1 MRFVLDANV
10 ALTWFLSEGE
20 AQTAYSLLV
29 LEDAVDANT
38 CVVPGLW
45 HIEVAGRLMRARRN
59 RSEGFG
65 PARMG
70 NALRLLDALDLETH
84 QFALAVT
91 DVAQLAASYHLSAHD
106 AVYFHLAKSLD
117 LPIASFDGGI
127 RTACRSH
134 GVRLLHQPV

>member
-29 LEDAVDANT
+29 LEDAIGGNT

-45 HIEVAGRLMRARRN
+45 HIEVAARLMRARRN
-59 RSEGFG
+59 RNAAFG
-65 PARMG
+65 PARMVD
-70 NALRLLDALDLETH
+70 ALRLLGALDLETH
-84 QFALAVT
+84 QFPLAVADIAALA
-91 DVAQLAASYHLSAHD
+91 SRYHLSAHD
-106 AVYFHLAKSLD
+106 AVYFHLANSLE

-127 RTACRSH
+127 RAACRSH

>member
-29 LEDAVDANT
+29 LEDAVDGNT

-45 HIEVAGRLMRARRN
+45 HVEVAARLIRARRN
-59 RSEGFG
+59 RNAGFG

-70 NALRLLDALDLETH
+70 DAMDLLGALDLETH
-84 QFALAVT
+84 QVTLAVGN
-91 DVAQLAASYHLSAHD
+91 VADLAMRYHLSAYD

-117 LPIASFDGGI
+117 LPIASFDGGM
-127 RTACRSH
+127 RAACRAH
-134 GVRLLHQPV
+134 GVRLLHQPD

>member
-29 LEDAVDANT
+29 LEDAVEGNS

-45 HIEVAGRLMRARRN
+45 HVEVAARLIRARRN
-59 RSEGFG
+59 RNTAFG
-65 PARMG
+65 PARMVD
-70 NALRLLDALDLETH
+70 ALRLLGALDLETH
-84 QFALAVT
+84 QMALAVT
-91 DVAQLAASYHLSAHD
+91 NVADLATRYHLSAYD

-127 RTACRSH
+127 HAACRAH
-134 GVRLLHQPV
+134 GVRLLHQPD

>member
-45 HIEVAGRLMRARRN
+45 HVEVAARLIRARRN
-59 RSEGFG
+59 RNAAFG
-65 PARMG
+65 AARMG
-70 NALRLLDALDLETH
+70 DALRLLGALDLETH
-84 QFALAVT
+84 QLALAVT
-91 DVAQLAASYHLSAHD
+91 NVADLAMRYHLSAYD

-117 LPIASFDGGI
+117 LSIASFDGGM
-127 RTACRSH
+127 RAACRAHSV
-134 GVRLLHQPV
+134 GLLHQPD

>member
-29 LEDAVDANT
+29 LEDAVDGNI

-45 HIEVAGRLMRARRN
+45 HVEVAARLIRARRN
-59 RSEGFG
+59 RNAGFG
-65 PARMG
+65 TTRMAE
-70 NALRLLDALDLETH
+70 ALRFLGALDLETH
-84 QFALAVT
+84 ELALAVT
-91 DVAQLAASYHLSAHD
+91 DIADIATRYHLSAHD

-117 LPIASFDGGI
+117 LPIASFDGGM
-127 RTACRSH
+127 RAACRAH
-134 GVRLLHQPV
+134 GVRLLHQPI